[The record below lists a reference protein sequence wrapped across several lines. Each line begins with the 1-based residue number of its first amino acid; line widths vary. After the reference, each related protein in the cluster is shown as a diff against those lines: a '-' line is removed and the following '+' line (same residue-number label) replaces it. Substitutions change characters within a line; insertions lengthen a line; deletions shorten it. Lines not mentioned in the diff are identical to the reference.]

1 MEIETKIIEFRIN
14 GDRISECEIT
24 LIEFDD
30 SDLVSIELVIDNQ
43 KFSHSNEDFFSALTD
58 VRKNL
63 ETLNIQICCNGAA
76 RNVYPSN
83 MQRSMGSGRVAYKLY
98 SGERA
103 KLEDV
108 VDIFDCD
115 DRLEFVTVDEQERFY
130 KNWVSG

>member
-1 MEIETKIIEFRIN
+1 M
-14 GDRISECEIT
+14 
-24 LIEFDD
+24 
-30 SDLVSIELVIDNQ
+30 
-43 KFSHSNEDFFSALTD
+43 TD